1 MLLLFVLAVAAIVA
15 VLNLVGVAIYIW
27 LSPKTL
33 YSANLF
39 AEVPRYVY
47 GWSTAVIL
55 AVIAG
60 GTTYRLYQLS
70 GGGLAVAS
78 MVGARYIKRDTA
90 EHSEGQLLNVVG
102 EMELSSVYSVLI
114 VFVIGDQ
121 VTINDLHD

>member
-1 MLLLFVLAVAAIVA
+1 MDFFEQQHSARRKTGLMLLLFVLAVAAIVA

-70 GGGLAVAS
+70 GGAWLSLRWSARATLSATPPSPRSAS
-78 MVGARYIKRDTA
+78 C
-90 EHSEGQLLNVVG
+90 
-102 EMELSSVYSVLI
+102 
-114 VFVIGDQ
+114 
-121 VTINDLHD
+121 

>member
-1 MLLLFVLAVAAIVA
+1 MDFFEQQHSARRKTGLMLLLFVLAVAAIVA

-90 EHSEGQLLNVVG
+90 EPSERKPVKV
-102 EMELSSVYSVLI
+102 SFS
-114 VFVIGDQ
+114 
-121 VTINDLHD
+121 